1 MRLLKKHKKVKG
13 FSLTELLVVL
23 VIIGILT
30 LLALPVFMPMI
41 SKAKSTEAQ
50 VQLKHLFTLQ
60 QSYFY
65 MYSKYS
71 NELDE
76 IGYEQA
82 KLVDAGGNANY
93 KIEII
98 NASEKGFT
106 ASATAI
112 VDFDKDGV
120 FNVWQINEN
129 QELKEITKD

>member
-112 VDFDKDGV
+112 IDFDKDGV